1 MSKAAVKQEVTLKGS
16 AQLVTEFFEY
26 GIHSI
31 LYQRGIYPPESFT
44 RKQEYGLTLL
54 VSTDPKVKDF
64 LTNVLT
70 QIKDWLIERKVK
82 RLVVVLTSVES
93 KEVLERWEFKVE
105 YETEDEAGDTD
116 KKATKQEDKNVS
128 KKDASSSGE
137 NANPNSAKAS
147 EPQKP
152 KYRETSKKDE
162 KQIKQEIRDV
172 IRQITASVTFLPLL
186 DCICS
191 FDILIYTHKDL
202 VAPETWGESDACII
216 ENSEE
221 VKLRSFS
228 TNIHRVEA
236 AVSYKADL

>member
-1 MSKAAVKQEVTLKGS
+1 MAAAASGVKQELTLKGS
-16 AQLVTEFFEY
+16 AQMVTEFFEY

-54 VSTDPKVKDF
+54 VSTDQKVKDF
-64 LTNVLT
+64 LAAVLQ
-70 QIKDWLIERKVK
+70 QIKQWLVERKVR
-82 RLVVVLTSVES
+82 RLVVVLTSVET

-105 YETEDEAGDTD
+105 NETEEEQQDE
-116 KKATKQEDKNVS
+116 NC
-128 KKDASSSGE
+128 
-137 NANPNSAKAS
+137 SAADNKMAAAAAS
-147 EPQKP
+147 ESSVGNR

-162 KQIKQEIRDV
+162 KQIKNEIRDV

-236 AVSYKADL
+236 AVSYKSDM

>member
-105 YETEDEAGDTD
+105 YETEDEAGDAD

-128 KKDASSSGE
+128 KKDAAPSGE
-137 NANPNSAKAS
+137 NVNPNSAKAS

>member
-1 MSKAAVKQEVTLKGS
+1 MSAATGVKQEVTLKGS

-64 LTNVLT
+64 LTNILA
-70 QIKDWLIERKVK
+70 QIKEWLIERKVK

-105 YETEDEAGDTD
+105 YETEGEGGDE
-116 KKATKQEDKNVS
+116 KKTSPAAEKT
-128 KKDASSSGE
+128 GE
-137 NANPNSAKAS
+137 NANPNAAKVDTKDPS
-147 EPQKP
+147 KP
-152 KYRETSKKDE
+152 AKFKDTAKKDV

>member
-1 MSKAAVKQEVTLKGS
+1 MSSSGTGSAAAAAVSGVKQELTLKGS
-16 AQLVTEFFEY
+16 AQMVTEFFEY

-54 VSTDPKVKDF
+54 VSTDQKVKDF
-64 LTNVLT
+64 LTAVLK
-70 QIKDWLIERKVK
+70 QIKEWLMERKVR
-82 RLVVVLTSVES
+82 RLVVVLTSVET

-105 YETEDEAGDTD
+105 NEKEGD
-116 KKATKQEDKNVS
+116 QSN
-128 KKDASSSGE
+128 GE
-137 NANPNSAKAS
+137 NTNPNPNKA
-147 EPQKP
+147 EKF
-152 KYRETSKKDE
+152 RETSKKDE

-236 AVSYKADL
+236 AVSYKSDP